1 MDRTHLALP
10 FLAASLALGCGS
22 KPPATVA
29 TDGAPTTAPER
40 IEKPPMV
47 EAEVGAMSEEKV
59 ASTFRGASDALMECL
74 SSGARALPYLGGTIR
89 FRLVVDQK
97 GKALSAHLK
106 DSTLGHRATE
116 RCMLDALRARVWPEP
131 VGGRTGIAETEFTFA
146 PPGGTRP
153 PVALPVAAGG
163 KAAGDVRGALT
174 ACGASSRAKGLA
186 ATLYVDPSG
195 KVLGAGLSGADPAT
209 EEAADCVMRAID
221 GLSFPSPGSW
231 VGKLTV
237 RAN

>member
-1 MDRTHLALP
+1 MARTHLALP
-10 FLAASLALGCGS
+10 LLAAALALGCGS

-29 TDGAPTTAPER
+29 TDGAPTTSPER
-40 IEKPPMV
+40 IDKPPTV

-74 SSGARALPYLGGTIR
+74 SSGSRELPYLGGTIR
-89 FRLVVDQK
+89 FRLIVDAK
-97 GKALSAHLK
+97 GKALTAHLK
-106 DSTLGHRATE
+106 ESTLGHRATE
-116 RCMLDALRARVWPEP
+116 RCMLEALRTRTWPAP
-131 VGGRTGIAETEFTFA
+131 VGGRTGIAETEFAFD

-153 PVALPVAAGG
+153 PVALTAASVG
-163 KAAGDVRGALT
+163 KAAGDVRGAL
-174 ACGASSRAKGLA
+174 ASCGASSRAKGLA

-195 KVLGAGLSGADPAT
+195 KVLGAGLSGSDPST
-209 EEAADCVMRAID
+209 EEAADCVMRAIE